1 VRPSV
6 HPCLVR
12 WQLSTIVARALTPRL
27 FAMVTTL
34 SHHMQWSKASFKIR
48 GGEGCFGSDSLKI
61 EMAR

>member
-1 VRPSV
+1 
-6 HPCLVR
+6 
-12 WQLSTIVARALTPRL
+12 L